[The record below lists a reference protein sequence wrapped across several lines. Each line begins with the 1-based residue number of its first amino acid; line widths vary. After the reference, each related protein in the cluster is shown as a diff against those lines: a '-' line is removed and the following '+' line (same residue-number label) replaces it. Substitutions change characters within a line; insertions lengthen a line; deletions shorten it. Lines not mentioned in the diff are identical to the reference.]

1 MAAHCAREGAR
12 DRGRVYLFRRSC
24 VTALELDRV
33 IKEMNSEY
41 SGPPSPSS
49 FRPPHLLRF
58 ASIPDLYNIQ
68 FHDLVDRDRLRLL
81 SSRY

>member
-12 DRGRVYLFRRSC
+12 GRGRVYLFRRSC

-41 SGPPSPSS
+41 VAHHPPPLFDRLICSDLLRSLIYIISS
-49 FRPPHLLRF
+49 FTILLI
-58 ASIPDLYNIQ
+58 AID
-68 FHDLVDRDRLRLL
+68 
-81 SSRY
+81 